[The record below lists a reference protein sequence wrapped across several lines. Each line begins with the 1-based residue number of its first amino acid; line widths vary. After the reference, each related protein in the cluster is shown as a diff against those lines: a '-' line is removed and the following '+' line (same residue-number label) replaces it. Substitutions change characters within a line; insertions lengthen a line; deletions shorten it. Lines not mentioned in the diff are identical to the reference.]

1 MAGGFKNFGPTYKT
15 TDIVRLGYE
24 GYLNGAH
31 EISATLVEEAMA
43 KNANEP
49 SLELAGKIA
58 AMTEDGVGLA
68 GDKGAGAI
76 GLFREDLNDMVNASF
91 KATFYF
97 RGGEYYVSAS
107 RTSIDVDAA
116 KVGAKLTTDAE
127 GKLRLVAEDETDA
140 TVVGV
145 LTHVGGYSAG
155 NMYEWAGDAANGG
168 SYIGFIMY
176 V

>member
-31 EISATLVEEAMA
+31 EISAELVKTAME
-43 KNANEP
+43 ANENEP
-49 SLELAGKIA
+49 NLELAGKIA
-58 AMTEDGVGLA
+58 AMKEDGVGLA

-76 GLFREDLNDMVNASF
+76 GLFREDLNDMVNASL

-97 RGGEYYVSAS
+97 RGGEYYVQVG
-107 RTSIDVDAA
+107 RTSIEVAEA
-116 KVGAKLTTDAE
+116 KVGAKLTTDAN
-127 GKLRLVAEDETDA
+127 GKLRLVAAEENDA
-140 TVVGV
+140 FVVGV
-145 LTHVGGYSAG
+145 ITHVGGYTAG